1 MGNELLVLV
10 DSCVL
15 LDIFNDDP
23 NWYDWS
29 SDTLYTL
36 SQTHQLIINTIIFT
50 EVAYNF
56 DNVAILEKTLKELGI
71 KVQAIPL
78 PAAFN
83 VSRVFK
89 QYRQNRGNKNSPMPD
104 FYIGEHAKHL
114 NIPLATRDTARF
126 KTYQPD
132 LRLIAPEENDR

>member
-1 MGNELLVLV
+1 MAELPSILV

-29 SDTLYTL
+29 ADTLYGL
-36 SQTHQLIINTIIFT
+36 STDHQFIINTIIFT

-56 DNVAILEKTLKELGI
+56 DNTETLEQALKSLGI
-71 KVQAIPL
+71 TIEGIPL

-83 VSRVFK
+83 VSRVFR
-89 QYRQNRGNKNSPMPD
+89 QYRKNKGDKKSPMPD
-104 FYIGEHAKHL
+104 FYIGEHARHL
-114 NIPLATRDTARF
+114 NIPLVTRDTARF
-126 KTYQPD
+126 KTYQPS
-132 LRLIAPEENDR
+132 LTLITPEESYQ

>member
-1 MGNELLVLV
+1 MVELPLILV

-23 NWYDWS
+23 KWYEWS
-29 SDTLYTL
+29 ADTLYEL
-36 SQTHQLIINTIIFT
+36 SNNHQLIINTIIFT

-56 DNVAILEKTLKELGI
+56 DNAEMLEKSLKELGVDI
-71 KVQAIPL
+71 QSIPL

-83 VSRVFK
+83 VSRVFR
-89 QYRQNRGNKNSPMPD
+89 QYRQNKGDKKSPMPD

-114 NIPLATRDTARF
+114 NIPLVTRDTARF
-126 KTYQPD
+126 KTYQPH
-132 LRLIAPEENDR
+132 LTLITPEASYQ

>member
-1 MGNELLVLV
+1 MAKSSILV

-23 NWYDWS
+23 NWYEWS
-29 SDTLYTL
+29 ADTLYRL
-36 SQTHQLIINTIIFT
+36 SSDHQFIINAIIFT

-56 DNVAILEKTLKELGI
+56 DSADALENSLKALGMSI
-71 KVQAIPL
+71 ENIPL

-89 QYRQNRGNKNSPMPD
+89 QYRKNKGDKKSPMPD

-114 NIPLATRDTARF
+114 NIPLVTRDMARF
-126 KTYQPD
+126 KTYQPN
-132 LRLIAPEENDR
+132 LRLITPEENYQ

>member
-1 MGNELLVLV
+1 MAKPSILV

-15 LDIFNDDP
+15 LDIFNDDL
-23 NWYDWS
+23 NWYEWS
-29 SDTLYTL
+29 ADTLYRL
-36 SQTHQLIINTIIFT
+36 SSDHQFIINTIIFT

-56 DNVAILEKTLKELGI
+56 DSADVLESALKALGI
-71 KVQAIPL
+71 SIENIPL

-89 QYRQNRGNKNSPMPD
+89 KYRKNKGDKKSPMPD

-114 NIPLATRDTARF
+114 KIPLVTRDTARF
-126 KTYQPD
+126 TTYQPE
-132 LRLIAPEENDR
+132 LTLITPETSV